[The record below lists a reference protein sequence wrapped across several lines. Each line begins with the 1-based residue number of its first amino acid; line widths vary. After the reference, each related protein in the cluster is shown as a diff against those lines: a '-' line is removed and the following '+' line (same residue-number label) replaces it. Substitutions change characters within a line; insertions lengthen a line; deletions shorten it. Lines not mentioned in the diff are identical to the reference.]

1 MHCNDNAPVRYIPP
15 FAGFTQFTASIPK
28 LYWDVKSQEQRI
40 KAICEQLHKVICY
53 ADMIGDKENKTIAEL
68 KELVSQFEQ
77 FKESGFLDYYEKQLE
92 AWINANMPEII
103 GKYVGMV
110 FFGLTM
116 GGHFVAYIPEGSNW
130 DDIGFDTGA
139 VYGLPDYG
147 RLKLIYNVDGESDVD
162 QSFIDYDE
170 ASFSELAGQVN
181 TLWGQVMTPI
191 AEP

>member
-1 MHCNDNAPVRYIPP
+1 MLDPIPRYKLWSP
-15 FAGFTQFTASIPK
+15 ATWSIPK
-28 LYWDVKSQEQRI
+28 LYWDAFSQEQRI
-40 KAICEQLHKVICY
+40 HAICMQISKLIDY
-53 ADMIGDKENKTIAEL
+53 ADMLGIDITADREAIADLENRLNEF
-68 KELVSQFEQ
+68 Q
-77 FKESGFLDYYEKQLE
+77 ESGFEDYYEEQLSQ
-92 AWINANMPEII
+92 WINANMPEII

-116 GGHFVAYIPEGSNW
+116 DGHFVAYIPEGSNW
-130 DDIGFDTGA
+130 DDIGFDTGM

-147 RLKLIYNVDGESDVD
+147 RLKLIYNVNGESDVD

-170 ASFSELAGQVN
+170 ASFSELAEQVN